1 MPAPP
6 AFLPEIIMLHPDQLV
21 PTKLLSSSLKH
32 SPKYRQIKASLGAVG
47 LIEPIVV
54 FPAAPKKY
62 LILDGHVRVEI
73 LKEQGITTIK
83 CLVAT
88 DDEAYTY
95 NKKVNTLSTV
105 QEHQMILKA
114 IKNGVSEARIATS
127 LNVNIASIRQK
138 RNLLNGIC
146 TEAGELLKHKHVTVH
161 AFRLLKRMKAYRQ
174 IEAAELMIA
183 ARTYSVSFTQAIL
196 AGTKPDDLLEPDK
209 QKRIN
214 GLSKDQV
221 AHMQH
226 AMSALQQDLSA
237 IKDHYGND
245 ALTLSI
251 TVKYLTSVLNN
262 KEVKRYLAKNHADL
276 LAELHELTTHH
287 NE

>member
-6 AFLPEIIMLHPDQLV
+6 AFLPDMIMLNPDQLV
-21 PTKLLSSSLKH
+21 PTKLLSPTLKH
-32 SPKYRQIKASLGAVG
+32 SPKYRQIKASIAAVG
-47 LIEPIVV
+47 VIEPIVV
-54 FPAAPKKY
+54 FPTASEKY

-73 LKEQGITTIK
+73 LKEQGTTTIR

-95 NKKVNTLSTV
+95 NRKVNTLSTV

-114 IKNGVSEARIATS
+114 IKNGVSEARIAIA
-127 LNVNIASIRQK
+127 LNVNIGSIRQK
-138 RNLLNGIC
+138 RDLLNGIC
-146 TEAGELLKHKHVTVH
+146 AEAAELLKHKSVTVD

-183 ARTYSVSFTQAIL
+183 ARNYSVSFTKAIM

-209 QKRIN
+209 QKRVN
-214 GLSKDQV
+214 GLTKDQV

-226 AMSALQQDLSA
+226 AMSTLQQDLSA
-237 IKDHYGND
+237 IRDHYGND

-251 TVKYLTSVLNN
+251 TVKYLTSVVNN
-262 KEVKRYLAKNHADL
+262 KEIKRYLAKHHPDL
-276 LAELHELTTHH
+276 LDELHELTAQHD
-287 NE
+287 